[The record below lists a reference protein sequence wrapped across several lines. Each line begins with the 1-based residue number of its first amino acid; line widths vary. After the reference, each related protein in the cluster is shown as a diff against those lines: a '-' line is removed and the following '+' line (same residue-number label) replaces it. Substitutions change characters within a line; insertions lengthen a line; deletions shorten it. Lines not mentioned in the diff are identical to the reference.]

1 MDRIRELTRE
11 IRLKHLIIDQF
22 VPAQEYMRIER
33 RSEWADELNDW
44 VIPNLEYTGNN
55 IKMQK
60 AKMKEGNGQGQFQF
74 LKEKVMSLDE
84 NSEDEDYEAAATKRV

>member
-1 MDRIRELTRE
+1 
-11 IRLKHLIIDQF
+11 
-22 VPAQEYMRIER
+22 MRIER